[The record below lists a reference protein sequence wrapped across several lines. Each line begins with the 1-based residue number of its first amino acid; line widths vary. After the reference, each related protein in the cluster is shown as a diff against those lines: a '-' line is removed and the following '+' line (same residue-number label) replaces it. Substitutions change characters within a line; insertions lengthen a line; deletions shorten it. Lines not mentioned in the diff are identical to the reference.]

1 MLESCKDPRGL
12 MQCLR
17 GAESRPVPN
26 LRSGL
31 QPCRGTGLQ
40 RSSKR
45 FEITVPF
52 FLGMAATHVELSRA
66 AQQVLQQERRALLRL
81 L

>member
-1 MLESCKDPRGL
+1 

-45 FEITVPF
+45 FRITVPF
-52 FLGMAATHVELSRA
+52 LLSMATTDVDLSRA
-66 AQQVLQQERRALLRL
+66 AQQELQQERRALRRL